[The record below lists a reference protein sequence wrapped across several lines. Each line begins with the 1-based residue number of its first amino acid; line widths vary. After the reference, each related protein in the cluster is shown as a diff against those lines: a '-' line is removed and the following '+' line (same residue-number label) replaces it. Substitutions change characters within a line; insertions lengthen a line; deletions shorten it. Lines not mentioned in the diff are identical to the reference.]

1 MRNNISPFYFRV
13 YDLEREL
20 VLRPPPGFEMGGS
33 PRTRFPLVVLLLIN
47 EDDLECELGG
57 ESTVALVNV
66 IHVKDSTCPMDS
78 SFVYKLSKM
87 VNGQTLNVT
96 NLFSRAEEER
106 GVSLCVVCLTDPV
119 EVGLLPCRH
128 FCVCEEC
135 YERLP
140 NVKRCPI
147 CRSYIVKFFR
157 HKAKAVPTPVE
168 NEQPFGGESPDHPDQ
183 AQQASVPEPL
193 PSSSTFG
200 WLSSKV
206 SRLLK
211 LD

>member
-1 MRNNISPFYFRV
+1 M
-13 YDLEREL
+13 EREIL
-20 VLRPPPGFEMGGS
+20 IRPPDGFELGPS
-33 PRTRFPLVVLLLIN
+33 PRSRFPLVVLLLIN
-47 EDDLECELGG
+47 EDDIDREIGG
-57 ESTVALVNV
+57 DDTVALVNV
-66 IHVKDSTCPMDS
+66 IHVKDAVCPMDS

-87 VNGQTLNVT
+87 ANGQTLNVT
-96 NLFSRAEEER
+96 DLFARAEEEQ
-106 GVSLCVVCLTDPV
+106 GISICVVCLTDPV

-128 FCVCEEC
+128 FCVCEVC

-157 HKAKAVPTPVE
+157 HKAKVAVEPFEPQ
-168 NEQPFGGESPDHPDQ
+168 QPFGNESSEQPDQ
-183 AQQASVPEPL
+183 APEAATAQSTS
-193 PSSSTFG
+193 SSSTFG
-200 WLSSKV
+200 WLSTKV